1 MTPSQKRIFEQAS
14 GSAITRLWDS
24 LVPLTSVNS
33 FLQTGA
39 HPDDET
45 TRLLARLAKADG
57 VRLGYVCAVRG
68 EGGQNDIGTE
78 ARSVLGVL
86 RTREME
92 RAAAVLDMEL
102 FWMNE
107 EAEGAIFDFGLSKT
121 AEETFGYWG
130 RERTVERL
138 VRTIRTF
145 RPDVIAPTFLDV
157 PGQHGHHRAVT
168 QATEEAYRLA
178 ADPDAFP
185 EHATEGLAPW
195 QAAKLY
201 LTAWSGAGR
210 AYDDTEPPP
219 NATVTVPVG
228 GFDSVHGATY
238 AQIAQWSRAFHRTQG
253 MGHWVEEGDEDEDSV
268 PLHRLACAIDA
279 PEEEHGLFDGLP
291 TTLGELADTVAD
303 ATTADA
309 LREAQRHI
317 DLALAAFPDNGRVLT
332 ALHAALGAVR
342 QAVHAMPSV
351 SPADRQ
357 VIAHRLDV
365 KERQI
370 CHASRCAALLVTR
383 LESDRPVIAAGDE
396 AELTL
401 TAYLGGQV
409 ALAAVSLEVMA
420 PRRWPVRQSGAAPAL
435 LRPGTRL
442 SATARLSVPADAD
455 DFEPYQFRTI
465 PHGANDQIHGL
476 VRYAVD
482 GVAVETVIEP
492 EEPLAVLPAVAVTT
506 RPAAIAFNL
515 ERGGP
520 IVVGFTA
527 TRNGGS
533 GETEPRL
540 ALETPPGWQS
550 SPDDTKISLP
560 GISDTAS
567 ADILLTPPQGL
578 SPGRYDIPL
587 TVDGRAGRAVRTIRH
602 PHIRATHVVTP
613 SQVSVQAMT
622 VALPDGLRI
631 GYVEGGSDRVSSWL
645 TQLGAE
651 VELLDSE
658 TLGSGDL
665 GRFDTIVIGIFAYKT
680 RPDLLA
686 ANGRLK
692 EYVAAGGNLV
702 TQYHRPWDN
711 WDPEAIPPHY
721 LKIGQPSLRWRVT
734 DQNAAVTHLAPD
746 HRLLTHPNVI
756 GEEDWQGWVKERG
769 LYFAADWGPEY
780 TPLLSMSDP
789 GEEPLTGSLLTA
801 PYGKGRHTH
810 TSLILYYQM
819 DFLVPGAFRLMANLV
834 TPPG

>member
-1 MTPSQKRIFEQAS
+1 MTPDQKRIFEQAS

-24 LVPLTSVNS
+24 LMPLTSVNS

-45 TRLLARLAKADG
+45 TRLLARLAKSDG

-145 RPDVIAPTFLDV
+145 RPDVVAPTFLDV

-168 QATEEAYRLA
+168 QATEEAFRLA
-178 ADPDAFP
+178 ADPAAFP
-185 EHATEGLAPW
+185 EHAKEGLTPW

-201 LTAWSGAGR
+201 LPAWSGAGG

-219 NATVTVPVG
+219 NATLTVPVG
-228 GFDSVHGATY
+228 GFDPVHGATY
-238 AQIAQWSRAFHRTQG
+238 PQIAQWSRAFHRTQG
-253 MGHWVEEGDEDEDSV
+253 MGRWVEEGDTDAETV

-279 PEEEHGLFDGLP
+279 PEEEGGLFDGLP
-291 TTLGELADTVAD
+291 TTLGALAETVAD
-303 ATTADA
+303 ETTSEA
-309 LREAQRHI
+309 LREAQWQV
-317 DLALAAFPDNGRVLT
+317 DAALAAFPDNGLVL
-332 ALHAALGAVR
+332 ASIHGALGAIR
-342 QAVHAMPSV
+342 QAVHALPSV
-351 SPADRQ
+351 GPADRDA
-357 VIAHRLDV
+357 IAHRLDV
-365 KERQI
+365 KERQL

-383 LESDRPVIAAGDE
+383 LDSDRPVAAAGDE
-396 AELTL
+396 VELTL
-401 TAYLGGQV
+401 TAYLGGQI
-409 ALAAVSLEVMA
+409 ALTAMSLEVVA
-420 PRRWPVRQSGAAPAL
+420 PRQWPVAQSGAAPAL
-435 LRPGTRL
+435 LRPGQQL
-442 SATARLSVPADAD
+442 SANARLSVPSDAD
-455 DFEPYQFRTI
+455 DFEPYQFRTM
-465 PHGANDQIHGL
+465 PNGANDRIHGL

-482 GVAVETVIEP
+482 GVAVATTVEP
-492 EEPLAVLPAVAVTT
+492 EEPLAILPAVAVAA
-506 RPAAIAFNL
+506 RPAAIAYNL
-515 ERGGP
+515 ARGGP
-520 IVVGFTA
+520 IPVSVTA
-527 TRNGGS
+527 VRNGG
-533 GETEPRL
+533 GDTDTGL
-540 ALETPPGWQS
+540 APAVPPDWTL
-550 SPDDTKISLP
+550 SPDDAKVPLP
-560 GISDTAS
+560 GIGDAAS
-567 ADILLTPPQGL
+567 AEFTLTPPDTL
-578 SPGRYDIPL
+578 PPGRYDIPL
-587 TVDGRAGRAVRTIRH
+587 AVDGRPGRSARTIRH

-613 SQVSVQAMT
+613 AQISVQAMS
-622 VALPDGLRI
+622 VALPDGLSI
-631 GYVEGGSDRVSSWL
+631 GYVDGGSDRVASWL
-645 TQLGAE
+645 AQLGAE
-651 VELLDSE
+651 VELLDPA

-692 EYVAAGGNLV
+692 DYVAAGGNLV

-711 WDPEAIPPHY
+711 WDPESIPPHY

-746 HRLLTHPNVI
+746 HQLLNHPNII
-756 GEEDWQGWVKERG
+756 GAEDWQDWVKERG
-769 LYFAADWGPEY
+769 LYFAADWAPEY
-780 TPLLSMSDP
+780 TPLLSMADP

-834 TPPG
+834 TPD